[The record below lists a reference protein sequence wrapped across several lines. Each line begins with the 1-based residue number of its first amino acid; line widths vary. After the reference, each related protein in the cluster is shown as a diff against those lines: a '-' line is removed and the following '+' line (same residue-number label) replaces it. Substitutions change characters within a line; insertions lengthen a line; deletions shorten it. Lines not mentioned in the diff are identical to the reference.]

1 MKTLII
7 AEKPD
12 MGRNIA
18 AAIDPKAKNQRT
30 YIEGEQYIITWAI
43 GHLIGLAEP
52 DAYDDRY
59 KKWNLG
65 DLPII
70 PEQFKLVPN
79 AKTKDQLKV
88 IAELAKR
95 CSHLVNA
102 CDAGREGQHIF
113 SLIQRHLKLKQPVK
127 RLWISDLTPETIR
140 RGFAELKEGA
150 DFEPLTRA
158 AKARSEADWLI
169 GMNGS
174 RAFTT
179 KHKELLSV
187 GRVQTPVLALL
198 YDRQK
203 EIEAFQSNKYYE
215 VEAWFEQGET
225 LYRGLWQGERLTDGE
240 KAKALAEKVK
250 GKRGRVESYEVK
262 DTKEYPFKL
271 YDLTL
276 LQREANAKF
285 GFSAKKTLDLAQ
297 TLYEKHKA
305 ISYPRTNSNYV
316 TEQNIPEMHR
326 ALDQLGK
333 TDYRGLV
340 EGADK
345 KFVHKNNKAVC
356 NPSKV
361 EDHHAILPT
370 HKTPGALPPDE
381 AKLYDLIVRR
391 FLSQFYP
398 AASYKMHTVL
408 TAAEGE
414 RFKSTIKQ
422 LLDLGWKVIYADQK
436 KEKPTGRGKGKA
448 DGKEDDEE
456 SAEEEVQTPFTL
468 DAAQEVRCKKSSAK
482 EKETQPPKP
491 YTEGTLL
498 KAMESAGKQIEDEE
512 LRDAMKDSGLGTPAT
527 RASVIERL
535 KNVGYVVMQGKRI
548 AITPKGRTAVELIRG
563 AGVELL
569 TSPEMTGH
577 WERRLNEI
585 ARGTASDE
593 QFMANVKKFA
603 TMIVDKVRVQRPAE
617 KTAFEGEAA
626 AAGGAGRGGGR
637 TAGAK
642 RGTRGA
648 ASGAGEPAAGAK
660 RGTRGAAAG
669 AGELAAGAKRGTRS
683 TAAGAGEPA
692 AAANRGTRS
701 AAAGAGEPAAAA
713 NRGTRSA
720 AAGAGEPAAL
730 TQAQIAASAAAAP
743 PAAGAKRG
751 TRGAAAGAGEPA
763 AGANRG
769 TRSAAAGAGEPTAL
783 TQAQIAASA
792 AAAPPAATLG
802 ACPREGCG
810 GRIIRGKRGYG
821 CSHYKTGCG
830 FVIWK
835 DSFGASLTDTAVMY
849 LLKHG
854 RTAAMRL
861 TGEQGQPVE
870 ARLVLL
876 DRTTGRLG
884 IEPVSN

>member
-18 AAIDPKAKNQRT
+18 AAIDPKAKNHRT
-30 YIEGEQYIITWAI
+30 YIEGETYIITWAI

-59 KKWNLG
+59 KKWNFN
-65 DLPII
+65 DLPIV

-79 AKTKDQLKV
+79 PRTKDQLKV

-95 CSHLVNA
+95 TGALVNA

-113 SLIQRHLKLKQPVK
+113 SLIQRHLKLKHPVK

-140 RGFAELKEGA
+140 RGFAELKDGSEF
-150 DFEPLTRA
+150 DNLTRA

-179 KHKELLSV
+179 KHNELLSV

-203 EIEAFQSNKYYE
+203 EIEAFTSSKFYE

-225 LYRGLWQGERLTDGE
+225 VYRGLWQGDKLTDGE
-240 KAKALAEKVK
+240 KAAALADKVR
-250 GKRGRVESYEVK
+250 GKTGRIESYEVK

-297 TLYEKHKA
+297 ALYEKHKA

-326 ALDQLGK
+326 TLDQLAR
-333 TDYRGLV
+333 TDYAPLV
-340 EGADK
+340 QNAER

-356 NPSKV
+356 NPAKV

-370 HKTPGALPPDE
+370 HKMPGALPPDE
-381 AKLYDLIVRR
+381 QKLYDLIVRR
-391 FLSQFYP
+391 FLSHFYP
-398 AASYKMHTVL
+398 AASYKVHTVV
-408 TAAEGE
+408 TEAEGE
-414 RFKSTIKQ
+414 RFKSTVKQ
-422 LLDLGWKVIYADQK
+422 LLDLGWKVIYADSSK
-436 KEKPTGRGKGKA
+436 AKEKPAKSRGTKQNQEA
-448 DGKEDDEE
+448 DDGEE
-456 SAEEEVQTPFTL
+456 AAEEETSAPFSL
-468 DAAQEVRCKKSSAK
+468 DSQQPVHCKDSAAK
-482 EKETQPPKP
+482 EKETQPPKA

-535 KNVGYVVMQGKRI
+535 KQVGYVVMQGKRI
-548 AITPKGRTAVELIRG
+548 AMTQKGRTAVELIRG

-585 ARGTASDE
+585 ARGSASDDT
-593 QFMANVKKFA
+593 FMQNVKKFA
-603 TMIVDKVRVQRPAE
+603 ALIVEKVRVQARAA
-617 KTAFEGEAA
+617 KQAFEGEAA
-626 AAGGAGRGGGR
+626 APAPRR
-637 TAGAK
+637 K
-642 RGTRGA
+642 RA
-648 ASGAGEPAAGAK
+648 
-660 RGTRGAAAG
+660 GAAAKSAKEGGSQAATAPG
-669 AGELAAGAKRGTRS
+669 AAKTKRAAAGSR
-683 TAAGAGEPA
+683 AAATGRQAEPA
-692 AAANRGTRS
+692 AAAVSPAPVPR
-701 AAAGAGEPAAAA
+701 AGGS
-713 NRGTRSA
+713 T
-720 AAGAGEPAAL
+720 GAVTAH
-730 TQAQIAASAAAAP
+730 AP
-743 PAAGAKRG
+743 IGP
-751 TRGAAAGAGEPA
+751 
-763 AGANRG
+763 
-769 TRSAAAGAGEPTAL
+769 
-783 TQAQIAASA
+783 
-792 AAAPPAATLG
+792 
-802 ACPREGCG
+802 CPRAGCRG
-810 GRIIRGKRGYG
+810 HIIRGRRGYG
-821 CSHYKTGCG
+821 CSEYKAGCG
-830 FVIWK
+830 FVVWK
-835 DSFGASLTDTAVMY
+835 DSFGAALGEADISSL
-849 LLKHG
+849 LRHG
-854 RTAAMRL
+854 RTAQMQL
-861 TGEQGQPVE
+861 QDSQGRAVE
-870 ARLVLL
+870 GCLVLQ
-876 DRTTGRLG
+876 DRSTGQLKL
-884 IEPVSN
+884 EPMKS